1 MWGPPRLAMLGRM
14 NRLPWLA
21 LAFAV
26 CVPAAADLAYKIVGP
41 DGSVVYTDRPVPG
54 ARPVQIPKPSTYV
67 PPDLPATTRLA
78 PPPEPV
84 VTDVYTD
91 IRIAT
96 PEPDGTVNVVEGG
109 VDIDVLLKPEL
120 LEGHTLTYTIDGKE
134 IAKGLRTN
142 RVRVTDLDR
151 GTHHLEV
158 VVRDDGGAVVGRSPR
173 VTFHVRRPTVTDGQ
187 RRDGQ
192 PIPPWAGPA
201 PLPPPGY
208 APARPGAGYVP
219 APLGAG
225 YAPTRQDRPPYVPGR
240 QDGPPFLPPPT
251 APYAPAYTPTPAP

>member
-1 MWGPPRLAMLGRM
+1 MWGPLRLAMLRRM
-14 NRLPWLA
+14 NRLPWLV

-67 PPDLPATTRLA
+67 PP
-78 PPPEPV
+78 
-84 VTDVYTD
+84 
-91 IRIAT
+91 
-96 PEPDGTVNVVEGG
+96 GG

-142 RVRVTDLDR
+142 RVRVTDLER

-173 VTFHVRRPTVTDGQ
+173 VTFHVRRPTVMDGQ

-192 PIPPWAGPA
+192 LFGPGAGP
-201 PLPPPGY
+201 PPQPPPGY
-208 APARPGAGYVP
+208 APARAGAGYAP

-225 YAPTRQDRPPYVPGR
+225 FSPPRPDRPPYAPGR
-240 QDGPPFLPPPT
+240 QDGLPYAPAPT
-251 APYAPAYTPTPAP
+251 APYAPAYAPSPAP